1 MPDPKL
7 RAVVNE
13 IHDQLASA
21 EGLPSEQRRSLEEL
35 VRDLEALLEQPPAAA
50 ALEESSPLRDRV
62 TDAVRRLEAS
72 HPVLST
78 TLGNVVD
85 TLAFFGL

>member
-1 MPDPKL
+1 MSDEKL
-7 RAVVNE
+7 RAVVDE
-13 IHDQLASA
+13 IQTQLARA
-21 EGLPSEQRRSLEEL
+21 EGLSASTRRSLEML
-35 VRDLEALLEQPPAAA
+35 VRDLTALADRPAGERA
-50 ALEESSPLRDRV
+50 EDGDNLRDRL

>member
-1 MPDPKL
+1 MSDPKL
-7 RAVVNE
+7 RAVVEE
-13 IHDQLASA
+13 IRGQLAAAQGLSPSA
-21 EGLPSEQRRSLEEL
+21 RGSLEEL
-35 VRDLEALLEQPPAAA
+35 VRDLETMVEAPADAA
-50 ALEESSPLRDRV
+50 ESSASLRDRL

-72 HPVLST
+72 HPALSS